1 VLRQVQADRRLAKKL
16 AVGGAPG
23 AGIES
28 ESEDWTAGGANAGAM
43 LGYQVRELACIC
55 LRCETIYPE
64 GARKSLYIITSILST
79 RSCSG
84 EAPNRAAPVCQV
96 AEGGANF
103 SVGERQL
110 LCLARAL
117 LTPARLLVMD
127 EATAAVDVEADAL
140 IQAAVEELSAR
151 RGMTV
156 LTIAVSQAVLTSLS
170 RVEAS
175 LYIQMSA
182 SSEEQA
188 KTPNRTVLCVST
200 ACIPSSATTRSS
212 GSPAAAS
219 SSTVR
224 LDVLS

>member
-1 VLRQVQADRRLAKKL
+1 
-16 AVGGAPG
+16 
-23 AGIES
+23 
-28 ESEDWTAGGANAGAM
+28 
-43 LGYQVRELACIC
+43 
-55 LRCETIYPE
+55 
-64 GARKSLYIITSILST
+64 
-79 RSCSG
+79 
-84 EAPNRAAPVCQV
+84 V

-140 IQAAVEELSAR
+140 IQVAVEELSAR